1 MLRLEMA
8 QPNGSLYRRGRI
20 WWISY
25 YADGVQH
32 RESSHSPDKHQAEI
46 LLAKRKIQPSAA
58 DNRKVEDLLRAL
70 REHFLLSE
78 KSSWGPLIIDV
89 HLLPYFSPLKASEVD
104 SQAIRV
110 YVLKRKAQGRSNST
124 INKEV
129 AVLRRSFTLAEIRFP
144 KFTALPEAPPREG
157 FFTKEE
163 FDAVHSH
170 LPAHIQPIAL
180 LGYWTGCRLGE
191 ILALRWDQVDLDAR
205 TIRLRESETKSG
217 YGRVIP
223 LAGAVV
229 DSLRSSKRDSKWV
242 FTFRGERVTS
252 IRTAWTKA
260 CRKAGVERLFHDL
273 RRTAVRNLVRAGVP
287 ERVAMEISGHRTRSV
302 FDRYNIVGEGELLEA
317 MDRVVA
323 RIGG

>member
-1 MLRLEMA
+1 M
-8 QPNGSLYRRGRI
+8 
-20 WWISY
+20 
-25 YADGVQH
+25 
-32 RESSHSPDKHQAEI
+32 
-46 LLAKRKIQPSAA
+46 
-58 DNRKVEDLLRAL
+58 LRAL

-89 HLLPYFSPLKASEVD
+89 HLLPYFSPLKAHDVD
-104 SQAIRV
+104 AQSIRA

-129 AVLRRSFTLAEIRFP
+129 AVLRRSFTLAELKFP
-144 KFTALPEAPPREG
+144 KFTKLPETPPREG
-157 FFTKEE
+157 FFTREE
-163 FDAVHSH
+163 FDAVYGY

-191 ILALRWDQVDLDAR
+191 ILALRWSQVDLEAR
-205 TIRLRESETKSG
+205 TIRLRESDTKSG

-223 LAGAVV
+223 LAQAVV
-229 DSLRSSKRDSKWV
+229 DSLKSLKRDSKWV
-242 FTFRGERVTS
+242 FTFRGEPIRS
-252 IRTAWTKA
+252 IRTAWSGA
-260 CRKAGVERLFHDL
+260 CRKAGVDRLFHDL

-323 RIGG
+323 RLGGRNSACSRPLRSLPGD